1 MYEVLS
7 STQTSMIEFDFTA
20 ISIITIALIKR
31 FSGGVLIIPHMSN
44 YLRIPKLDLPQMQKS
59 GDNKKVIFCSFE
71 PIFLCNISI
80 SAK

>member
-31 FSGGVLIIPHMSN
+31 FSGSVLIIPHMSN

-59 GDNKKVIFCSFE
+59 GDNQKVIFLF
-71 PIFLCNISI
+71 F
-80 SAK
+80 

>member
-31 FSGGVLIIPHMSN
+31 FSGGVLIIPHVSN

-59 GDNKKVIFCSFE
+59 GDNKKVIFLF
-71 PIFLCNISI
+71 F
-80 SAK
+80 